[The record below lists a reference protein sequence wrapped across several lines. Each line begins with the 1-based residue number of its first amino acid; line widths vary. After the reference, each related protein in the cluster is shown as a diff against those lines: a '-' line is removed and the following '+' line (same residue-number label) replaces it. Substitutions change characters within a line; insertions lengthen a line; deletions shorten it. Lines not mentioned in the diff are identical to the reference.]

1 MRGRVRGADAITSR
15 RAHNLVVHRA
25 LGKTTSLEKEHN
37 AASLTQQRCFCEPKE
52 LSSLCEPAA
61 IPLLRQY
68 CVVLDMYV
76 PYTAL
81 AREYA
86 ARGVCGGGTLRLY
99 ELWRGPCTPPRYL
112 NPYVNERE
120 PNYTSDAPRRTSLQP
135 YTDQE
140 KARCVPRGMQHLP
153 PPCSPETT
161 GEAPHA
167 ALTCPTPPTGP
178 I

>member
-1 MRGRVRGADAITSR
+1 MKGRVRGADAITSR

-52 LSSLCEPAA
+52 LSSLCEPTA

-76 PYTAL
+76 PCTAL
-81 AREYA
+81 AREYT
-86 ARGVCGGGTLRLY
+86 ARGVCGGGDVTALRAVAWPMY
-99 ELWRGPCTPPRYL
+99 PPAIF

-120 PNYTSDAPRRTSLQP
+120 DSYL
-135 YTDQE
+135 
-140 KARCVPRGMQHLP
+140 
-153 PPCSPETT
+153 
-161 GEAPHA
+161 
-167 ALTCPTPPTGP
+167 
-178 I
+178 

>member
-52 LSSLCEPAA
+52 LSSLCEPTA

-76 PYTAL
+76 PCTAL
-81 AREYA
+81 AREYV
-86 ARGVCGGGTLRLY
+86 ARCVCGGGRY
-99 ELWRGPCTPPRYL
+99 GSASCGVAHVPPAIF

-120 PNYTSDAPRRTSLQP
+120 
-135 YTDQE
+135 
-140 KARCVPRGMQHLP
+140 
-153 PPCSPETT
+153 
-161 GEAPHA
+161 
-167 ALTCPTPPTGP
+167 
-178 I
+178 

>member
-52 LSSLCEPAA
+52 LSSLCEPTA

-81 AREYA
+81 AREYT
-86 ARGVCGGGTLRLY
+86 ARGVCGGGRYGSASCGVAHVPPAIFKSLR
-99 ELWRGPCTPPRYL
+99 E
-112 NPYVNERE
+112 
-120 PNYTSDAPRRTSLQP
+120 
-135 YTDQE
+135 
-140 KARCVPRGMQHLP
+140 
-153 PPCSPETT
+153 
-161 GEAPHA
+161 
-167 ALTCPTPPTGP
+167 
-178 I
+178 